1 MLFVYLL
8 SCALTAYVVFG
19 DGGEILAEHL
29 LPLLLPHIA
38 HDTQQVR
45 RTTGLLW
52 VGFTVIA
59 FWRGWL

>member
-1 MLFVYLL
+1 MLFLYLL
-8 SCALTAYVVFG
+8 FCALCAYVVFS

-38 HDTQQVR
+38 HETPGVK
-45 RTTGLLW
+45 RTTGVLW
-52 VGFTVIA
+52 MTVSVIA

>member
-8 SCALTAYVVFG
+8 YCVLSAYVVFG

-38 HDTQQVR
+38 HDTR
-45 RTTGLLW
+45 RVQRTAGLLW
-52 VGFTVIA
+52 MAVSLIA

>member
-8 SCALTAYVVFG
+8 FCALCAYVVFS

-38 HDTQQVR
+38 HDIEHVR
-45 RTTGLLW
+45 RTTGVLW
-52 VGFTVIA
+52 VAFSLVA

>member
-8 SCALTAYVVFG
+8 FCALCAYVVFS

-38 HDTQQVR
+38 HDIQQVR
-45 RTTGLLW
+45 RTTGVLW
-52 VGFTVIA
+52 VVFSLLA

>member
-29 LPLLLPHIA
+29 LPWLLPNIA

-52 VGFTVIA
+52 MGFTVIA